1 MIDESA
7 ELVAL
12 SMVLG
17 KIGSVCSCGFQATG
31 STIDKATG
39 STIDKGTPHCDRCP
53 RYVFPCPL
61 LPGECPWGRYSYAH
75 PQFRIH
81 EHTESR
87 LARPDEDW
95 RPFAHEK
102 LARRFNAL
110 LRGE

>member
-17 KIGSVCSCGFQATG
+17 KIGFVCSCGFQATG
-31 STIDKATG
+31 STIDK
-39 STIDKGTPHCDRCP
+39 GTPYCGRCP

-61 LPGECPWGRYSYAH
+61 LPGECPWGRYPYAH
-75 PQFRIH
+75 PEFRTH